1 MSKIVD
7 IFAAAKVEPDQRLLD
22 ALRMQRPSTTVDS
35 IPLLYALQKLN
46 VRGLHLLPNLRGEH
60 SDNAALRP
68 PQESDREHLANL
80 KASSTTTTLLESAS
94 RHVGSTRSLGSAQ
107 LLKAIV
113 THAVENPGYTGRWVT
128 LDHIIAAAAGDR
140 QRDVNDVPQLKE
152 LLRLASNSVDGVE
165 DYQYILSFDDTGI
178 RFRVVS
184 TLGDYAQVTEAGLWV
199 PQRALLTHIDSYG
212 FFTSESID
220 ELESLIND
228 ASAREQ
234 TFQEF
239 FERHPNFLRQWDYR
253 EVHPHVYLQR
263 EEMGPLI
270 PDFILTNPEA
280 QRAAIVELKRAGAMT
295 GRVVRHQDNRVRF
308 ADAVMEARAQLLQYR
323 DWFDVPHHRDLIK
336 EAMGL
341 ELYRPRMMV
350 IIGRASDFRPGIE
363 RARLED
369 HNRDIEVVTYDDILR
384 YAKQRRAIIDSPA
397 TRQA

>member
-1 MSKIVD
+1 M
-7 IFAAAKVEPDQRLLD
+7 
-22 ALRMQRPSTTVDS
+22 
-35 IPLLYALQKLN
+35 
-46 VRGLHLLPNLRGEH
+46 
-60 SDNAALRP
+60 
-68 PQESDREHLANL
+68 
-80 KASSTTTTLLESAS
+80 
-94 RHVGSTRSLGSAQ
+94 GSTKSLGSAQ

-184 TLGDYAQVTEAGLWV
+184 TLGDYAQVKEAGLWV

-263 EEMGPLI
+263 QEMGPLI